1 MSGHCCAAKIVHQLL
16 LCSKLIM
23 AINLA
28 SGIFGLIIAVII
40 ATNIT
45 VPKEGKSTY
54 SLFSGYAHLGSGLTV
69 GLSNLATGLAMG
81 MAGEIGVQDSARQP
95 KLYIGM
101 VLIWSFGS
109 ALGAPALSV
118 AIATFSFAC
127 SWKNMI
133 PSLPLVVQVCM
144 DSSLPSSLLLRMA
157 ARSAAARST
166 LTAASSA
173 SNRLRDQALLVP
185 KYSSLSIQ

>member
-1 MSGHCCAAKIVHQLL
+1 MSSPYCPEYAPFFGFVGAALALVFGNMGAAYGTWKSAVGLATI
-16 LCSKLIM
+16 SKLPRHKVQTEMVMKSIM
-23 AINLA
+23 PVIL
-28 SGIFGLIIAVII
+28 SGVCGIFGLIIAVII

-45 VPKEGKSTY
+45 VPKDGKSTY

-109 ALGAPALSV
+109 ALGLYGLIVALI
-118 AIATFSFAC
+118 IAVKDGS
-127 SWKNMI
+127 
-133 PSLPLVVQVCM
+133 PLCGCHVHE
-144 DSSLPSSLLLRMA
+144 DG
-157 ARSAAARST
+157 
-166 LTAASSA
+166 
-173 SNRLRDQALLVP
+173 
-185 KYSSLSIQ
+185 SILCTDA

>member
-1 MSGHCCAAKIVHQLL
+1 MRGVPVA
-16 LCSKLIM
+16 
-23 AINLA
+23 
-28 SGIFGLIIAVII
+28 GIFGLIIAVII

-45 VPKEGKSTY
+45 VPKNGKSTY

-109 ALGAPALSV
+109 ALGASPLPPPWHPTA
-118 AIATFSFAC
+118 
-127 SWKNMI
+127 
-133 PSLPLVVQVCM
+133 LPLAWERMVACTPPYPSQVLTQPRPRYRPVRSQSAPPLPLPHAAIGRHFVCM
-144 DSSLPSSLLLRMA
+144 QS
-157 ARSAAARST
+157 
-166 LTAASSA
+166 
-173 SNRLRDQALLVP
+173 
-185 KYSSLSIQ
+185 